1 MAQGDAEL
9 LQVLLV
15 QVWQDVEIDVVLNEL
30 SSVLRK
36 AQIL

>member
-9 LQVLLV
+9 LQVLLF

-30 SSVLRK
+30 ASVLRK

>member
-9 LQVLLV
+9 LQVLLP

-36 AQIL
+36 A

>member
-9 LQVLLV
+9 LQVLFA
-15 QVWQDVEIDVVLNEL
+15 QIGQDVEIDVVLNEL